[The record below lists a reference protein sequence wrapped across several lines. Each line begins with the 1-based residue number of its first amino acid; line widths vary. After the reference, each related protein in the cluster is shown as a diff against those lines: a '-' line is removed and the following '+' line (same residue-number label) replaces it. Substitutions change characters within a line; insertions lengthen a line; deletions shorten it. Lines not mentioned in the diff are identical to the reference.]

1 MIRNDFKKLNIKK
14 LDNLY
19 NEDKN
24 KIIIA
29 GPCSIESEELLL
41 DIAEFVKKNG
51 ATVLRGGAYK
61 PRTSNRDFQGLKSEG
76 LQILDR
82 VRKKVGIRV
91 VTEAVDT
98 ESMPEV
104 AEVSD
109 IIQIGSRNMQNFT
122 LLREAGKYGKPVI
135 LKRGMAA
142 TIYEWIRAAEYIYES
157 GNSDIIMCERGIRTF
172 NDYTRNTMDIAAI
185 PIIKKETGLTVIADP
200 SHGTGIRDLVIPMSC
215 ASLAAGADG
224 IMVEVHKNPEEALSD
239 KEQTI
244 DFRDFQE
251 LMRKI

>member
-1 MIRNDFKKLNIKK
+1 MIKNDFKKLKINR
-14 LDNLY
+14 LDDLY
-19 NEDKN
+19 NKEKN

-29 GPCSIESEELLL
+29 GPCSIESEEQLLE
-41 DIAEFVKKNG
+41 IAEFVKSNG

-61 PRTSNRDFQGLKSEG
+61 PRTSNRDFQGLKYEG
-76 LQILDR
+76 LQILKR
-82 VRKKVGIRV
+82 VKNKAGIQV

-98 ESMPEV
+98 ESLESV

-122 LLREAGKYGKPVI
+122 LLREAGKYGKPVL

-185 PIIKKETGLTVIADP
+185 PIIKRETGLTVIADP
-200 SHGTGIRDLVIPMSC
+200 SHGTGIRDLIIPMSC

-244 DFRDFQE
+244 DFSDFKQ
-251 LMRKI
+251 LMKKI